1 MKDAMTDSNSV
12 RPESQPAQADRRH
25 SSGHGWMTI
34 AFCLPLLVV
43 AVTLVVTKAVGVGF
57 LLVAVAC
64 TLMMAMMMR
73 GMEHGS
79 GHR

>member
-1 MKDAMTDSNSV
+1 MM
-12 RPESQPAQADRRH
+12 
-25 SSGHGWMTI
+25 I

-43 AVTLVVTKAVGVGF
+43 AVILVVTKAVGVGF

-64 TLMMAMMMR
+64 TLMMAMIMR
-73 GMEHGS
+73 SMEHGS